1 MRVLWIVPSTGNY
14 IPVGGRESGYNGGGW
29 ISSIQN
35 RFVKQNDIQLGITLC
50 MNGQPEKVVQN
61 GVTYYIIPNH
71 RKRLKDK
78 LIDLL
83 KANDVKRDE
92 ILWPHYT
99 SRLKQAIDDF
109 RPDVIHIFGSEL
121 YQQLA
126 ALVTGDIPSVLHI
139 QGLLSLS
146 IYILLPPGISRYKF
160 IMSGKG
166 LRGKFAKYQYL
177 AYWQRSV
184 HREKIILRAVNHF
197 IGRTDWDRH
206 GVNVINPNAT
216 YHYGGEILR
225 DVFYNEAKRNIPSKP
240 IITTTISSALYKG
253 FDVVLKVAD
262 ILKNE
267 MHLDFEWNVFG
278 NVSPALIEK
287 TTSLRHQG
295 LNIRLHG
302 VASAETI
309 YQNLVG
315 STLYFHPSYVENSP
329 NAVGEAQLVGI
340 PVVASNV
347 GGTSSMVEHGKTG
360 YLYPAT
366 DPYSAAY
373 YIGKLIANKEEN
385 IRIGEEASKVA
396 RVRHNPEEIIKDL
409 LETYKGILKE

>member
-35 RFVKQNDIQLGITLC
+35 RLIKQDDIQLGVAFC
-50 MNGQPEKVVQN
+50 MDGQPKKVIQN
-61 GVTYYIIPNH
+61 GVSYYIVPNH
-71 RKRLKDK
+71 RKGLKDK
-78 LIDLL
+78 FIDLL
-83 KANDVKRDE
+83 KTNNVKRDE

-99 SRLKQAIDDF
+99 SKFKQAIDDF
-109 RPDVIHIFGSEL
+109 HPDVIHIFGSEL

-126 ALVTGDIPSVLHI
+126 ALVRCDIPTVLHI
-139 QGLLSLS
+139 QGLLSLY
-146 IYILLPPGISRYKF
+146 IYILLPPGISRWKF

-166 LRGKFAKYQYL
+166 LTGKFFNYQYL

-184 HREKIILRAVNHF
+184 YREKAILRAVNHF

-206 GVNVINPNAT
+206 GVHVINPNAT

-225 DVFYNEAKRNIPSKP
+225 DIFYKQAERNIPSKP
-240 IITTTISSALYKG
+240 VICTTISAPLYKG

-278 NVSPALIEK
+278 NVSSELMEK
-287 TTSLRHQG
+287 TTGLCHQN

-309 YQNLVG
+309 YQNLLG
-315 STLYFHPSYVENSP
+315 STLYFQSSYVENSP

-360 YLYPAT
+360 YLYPVT

-373 YIGKLIANKEEN
+373 YVGKLIAETEEN
-385 IRIGEEASKVA
+385 IRIGQEARKIA
-396 RVRHNPEEIIKDL
+396 MERHNPQKIVKDL
-409 LETYKGILKE
+409 LETYKLIVMT

>member
-1 MRVLWIVPSTGNY
+1 MRVLWIVPSKGNY
-14 IPVGGRESGYNGGGW
+14 VPIGGRKKGYNGGGW

-35 RFVKQNDIQLGITLC
+35 RLVKQDDIQLGVAFC
-50 MNGQPEKVVQN
+50 MDGQLEKVEQK
-61 GVTYYIIPNH
+61 GVTYYIVPNH
-71 RKRLKDK
+71 RKGLKDK
-78 LIDLL
+78 FIDLL
-83 KANDVKRDE
+83 KTNDVKRDE
-92 ILWPHYT
+92 KLWAHYT
-99 SRLKQAIDDF
+99 SKLKQAIDDF
-109 RPDVIHIFGSEL
+109 HPDVIHIFGSEL

-126 ALVTGDIPSVLHI
+126 ALVTSGIPTVLHI
-139 QGLLSLS
+139 QGLLSLY
-146 IYILLPPGISRYKF
+146 IYILLPPGISRWKF

-166 LRGKFAKYQYL
+166 LKGKFGNYQYL

-184 HREKIILRAVNHF
+184 YREKAILRAVNHF

-206 GVNVINPNAT
+206 GVHVINPNAT

-225 DVFYNEAKRNIPSKP
+225 DIFYKQAERNIPSKP
-240 IITTTISSALYKG
+240 VICTTISAPLYKG

-278 NVSPALIEK
+278 NVSPELMEK
-287 TTSLRHQG
+287 TTGLCHQN

-309 YQNLVG
+309 YQNLLG
-315 STLYFHPSYVENSP
+315 STLYFQSSYVENSP

-360 YLYPAT
+360 YLYPVT

-385 IRIGEEASKVA
+385 IRIGAEALKVA
-396 RVRHNPEEIIKDL
+396 SVRHNPEEIVKDL
-409 LETYKGILKE
+409 LETYKKILKR